1 METPPR
7 FYPALHRKVLCARPR
22 CVTVDGDPLMYR
34 TQKAFEQRLS
44 SQAAAA
50 AADAELEEL
59 QIVT

>member
-7 FYPALHRKVLCARPR
+7 FFYPALHRKVLCARPR

-34 TQKAFEQRLS
+34 RKLLS
-44 SQAAAA
+44 KIVVEAAE
-50 AADAELEEL
+50 ADAELEEL